1 MALVTTPT
9 ISAVVAHIMQEKVGE
24 YGLYQSVLFESE
36 GLEGGKLWRALK
48 PDEAQQLR
56 KGQAVEL
63 TPTKTSKGKA
73 SWNIRPLDTQPAQP
87 QPTTPPP
94 SQSQQ
99 RNSAEAEKP
108 TPQLQSA
115 KPAVRNSVGE
125 ATPAPQAQ
133 TVAQPPRQEPTTEE
147 RRQQIEAYIF
157 SMANLHVVCYQAAEQ
172 AYDGT
177 NAPDEV
183 IRAATSSLFI
193 STERRFHLTSS
204 Q

>member
-9 ISAVVAHIMQEKVGE
+9 VNAVVAHIMQEKVGE

-56 KGQAVEL
+56 KGQSVEL

-73 SWNIRPLDTQPAQP
+73 SWNIRPLDTLPAQP
-87 QPTTPPP
+87 TAPQP
-94 SQSQQ
+94 SQTQP
-99 RNSAEAEKP
+99 RNSA
-108 TPQLQSA
+108 
-115 KPAVRNSVGE
+115 GE
-125 ATPAPQAQ
+125 ATPTPQAR
-133 TVAQPPRQEPTTEE
+133 TAAAPPPPPTAEE
-147 RRQQIEAYIF
+147 RRQQIEVYIF
-157 SMANLHVVCYQAAEQ
+157 SMANLHAVCYQAAEQ
-172 AYDGT
+172 VYDGT
-177 NAPDEV
+177 DAPDEV

-193 STERRFHLTSS
+193 SAERRFNLTSS

>member
-1 MALVTTPT
+1 MALATTPT
-9 ISAVVAHIMQEKVGE
+9 INAVVAHIMQEKVGE
-24 YGLYQSVLFESE
+24 YGPYQSVLFEGE

-48 PDEAQQLR
+48 PDEAQQLC

-73 SWNIRPLDTQPAQP
+73 SWNIRPLDTPPAQP
-87 QPTTPPP
+87 QPTAPQP
-94 SQSQQ
+94 SQPQQ
-99 RNSAEAEKP
+99 RNSAGE
-108 TPQLQSA
+108 A
-115 KPAVRNSVGE
+115 KPS
-125 ATPAPQAQ
+125 PQTQ
-133 TVAQPPRQEPTTEE
+133 TVAQPSRREPTTEA

-157 SMANLHVVCYQAAEQ
+157 SMANLHTVCYQAAEQ

-177 NAPDEV
+177 DAPDEV

-193 STERRFHLTSS
+193 SAERRFHLTSS

>member
-9 ISAVVAHIMQEKVGE
+9 INAVVAHIMQEKVGE
-24 YGLYQSVLFESE
+24 YGPYQSVLFEGE

-56 KGQAVEL
+56 KSQPVEL

-73 SWNIRPLDTQPAQP
+73 SWNIRPLHTPPAQP
-87 QPTTPPP
+87 IAPQP
-94 SQSQQ
+94 SQVQQ
-99 RNSAEAEKP
+99 RNSAVQAKP
-108 TPQLQSA
+108 TSQP
-115 KPAVRNSVGE
+115 
-125 ATPAPQAQ
+125 Q
-133 TVAQPPRQEPTTEE
+133 TVVQPPCQEPTTEE

-157 SMANLHVVCYQAAEQ
+157 SMANLHTVCYQAAEQ
-172 AYDGT
+172 AYNGT
-177 NAPDEV
+177 DAPDEV

-193 STERRFHLTSS
+193 SAERRFHLTSS